1 MKSILFVCTGNT
13 CRSPMAEYLTR
24 KHAERLGIAVEVR
37 SAGVFAYDGQLMS
50 AHAQEVM
57 THEKIEGSAD
67 FRSQRITEQ
76 LVRDADLVLTM
87 TASHKRMTMDVFPF
101 AADKIFTLH
110 EYVEGSDVDVADPF
124 GGSYTHYKETA
135 RELETSIERM
145 FAIWTENY

>member
-1 MKSILFVCTGNT
+1 MKSILYVCTGNT

-37 SAGVFAYDGQLMS
+37 SAGVFAYDGQSMS

-57 THEKIEGSAD
+57 ANEKIEGSAD

-76 LVRDADLVLTM
+76 LVREADLVLTM
-87 TASHKRMTMDVFPF
+87 TASHKRMIMDVFPY

-110 EYVEGSDVDVADPF
+110 EYVEGSDADVADPF
-124 GGSYTHYKETA
+124 GGSYTHYQQTA
-135 RELETSIERM
+135 QELETTIARM
-145 FAIWTENY
+145 FAIWSENY